1 GRAFH
6 LGGAEPGRTSEA
18 TAGVGNLRGG
28 RSGARDAGGDEHRAP
43 GGGAGS
49 RLPDCRGNSATGGAR
64 AAGDRGLSGIEVQGA
79 GPVSEPLLILESIQ
93 AAYGDFQALFNI
105 SLRVEEGGVVSLI
118 GANGAGKST
127 TLRVISGLLRPHGG
141 SIRFRGKDISRVKPY
156 EMVERGIS
164 HVPEGR
170 QLFPHMSVEENLAL
184 GAYVPRSRPR
194 LKQLMEEQFELF
206 PRLKER
212 RKQLAGT
219 LSGGEQ
225 QMVAIARGL
234 MAQPVLLLLD
244 EPSLGLAPKI
254 VEEVFEKLRQVSGR
268 GVTVLIVEQNVVDGL
283 SISDTGYV
291 VENGAVVLSG
301 SSKELLANQQV
312 RAAYLGL

>member
-1 GRAFH
+1 V
-6 LGGAEPGRTSEA
+6 T
-18 TAGVGNLRGG
+18 T
-28 RSGARDAGGDEHRAP
+28 
-43 GGGAGS
+43 
-49 RLPDCRGNSATGGAR
+49 
-64 AAGDRGLSGIEVQGA
+64 
-79 GPVSEPLLILESIQ
+79 PLLALNDVRAS
-93 AAYGDFQALFNI
+93 YGDLQALFNI
-105 SLRVEEGGVVSLI
+105 TLEVKAGEVVTLI
-118 GANGAGKST
+118 GANGAGKTT
-127 TLRVISGLLRPHGG
+127 TLRVISGLLHSKHGKVQFEG
-141 SIRFRGKDISRVKPY
+141 RDISNLPAHDIV
-156 EMVERGIS
+156 MRGVS

-184 GAYVPRSRPR
+184 GAYAPR
-194 LKQLMEEQFELF
+194 LRPKLKQKIEEQFEFF

-234 MAQPVLLLLD
+234 MAEPKLLLLD

-254 VEEVFEKLRQVSGR
+254 VEEVFAKIQQIGKS

-283 SISDTGYV
+283 SISDRAYV
-291 VENGAVVLSG
+291 VENGEITMQG
-301 SSKELLANQQV
+301 SPKDLLGNAQV